1 MTVAAAKTECRRKIR
16 AWLKTVPPA
25 ERACAAAAVCQQI
38 QSTDLW
44 SSAKAVLLFSP
55 LPDEVDIWPLA
66 VLALA
71 QGKTVC
77 LPRFNAA
84 TGQYGAA
91 QILELDRD
99 LVLGEFAIREPAGHC
114 AEVSPKQIDLAL
126 VPGLAFDAKGG
137 RLGRGRGFYD
147 RLLAGFAGV
156 KCGVKCGVC
165 LAGQWVAEIPVA
177 EHDIRMD
184 CVFTEQGAIW
194 RSLS

>member
-1 MTVAAAKTECRRKIR
+1 MTVEAAKTECRRKIR
-16 AWLKTVPPA
+16 AWLKTVPSA
-25 ERACAAAAVCQQI
+25 ERARAATAVCGQI
-38 QSTDLW
+38 QNTNLW
-44 SSAKAVLLFSP
+44 SSAKAVLLYSP
-55 LPDEVDIWPLA
+55 LPDEVDSWPLA

-91 QILELDRD
+91 QVLELDQD
-99 LVLGEFAIREPAGHC
+99 LVLGEFGIREPAGHC
-114 AEVSPKQIDLAL
+114 AEVSLNQINLAL

-147 RLLAGFAGV
+147 RLLAGFV
-156 KCGVKCGVC
+156 GVKCGVC
-165 LAGQWVAEIPVA
+165 LAGQCVAEIPVA

-184 CVFTEQGAIW
+184 CVISDLDLGESI
-194 RSLS
+194 